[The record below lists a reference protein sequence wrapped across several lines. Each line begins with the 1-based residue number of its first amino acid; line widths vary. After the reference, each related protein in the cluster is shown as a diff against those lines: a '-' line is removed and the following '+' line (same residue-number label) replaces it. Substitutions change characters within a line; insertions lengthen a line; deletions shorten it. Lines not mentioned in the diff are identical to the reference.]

1 MILTRELVFSR
12 TFKTNNNKNIT
23 LINLVK
29 QKKHYLLKPAK
40 KTLLTSQNSSFKFLE

>member
-29 QKKHYLLKPAK
+29 QKKTLPI
-40 KTLLTSQNSSFKFLE
+40 KTS